1 MSLGRSKLYRPYQ
14 AVLAVLIGSTKLAQ
28 AKLPH
33 SGNLEVKEK
42 SLIFC
47 LLMLPFEMD
56 KEELMTGCQE
66 LCKAKVQSLLQVF
79 QDKLLK
85 MDEGISMNMKV
96 AVTFKGSNYLVWSRM
111 VRNTV
116 GSKGL
121 WKHLTDG
128 EAPKLITQGEDSEEV
143 SNETAVEKTRM
154 ETEGRVMASP
164 WWHTQA
170 IQTTEEVVKTSL
182 GDQTFMPSSKC
193 LRKTVTLVVI
203 PLVHQ

>member
-1 MSLGRSKLYRPYQ
+1 MRLRKVKGWRKISLGRPKPYRPYQ
-14 AVLAVLIGSTKLAQ
+14 AVLAVPIGSTKLAQ

-33 SGNLEVKEK
+33 PGNLEVKEK
-42 SLIFC
+42 PLIFY

-96 AVTFKGSNYLVWSRM
+96 AVTFKGSNYLLWSRM
-111 VRNTV
+111 VRTTV

-128 EAPKLITQGEDSEEV
+128 EAPKLITQGEDSEE
-143 SNETAVEKTRM
+143 NNDGD
-154 ETEGRVMASP
+154 GRESDGKSLVAYTGNP
-164 WWHTQA
+164 NNR
-170 IQTTEEVVKTSL
+170 EEVIKTS
-182 GDQTFMPSSKC
+182 
-193 LRKTVTLVVI
+193 
-203 PLVHQ
+203 